1 MKKTTFILWILTSA
15 IVGGQIGFR
24 LRGDMVEPLL
34 QKYRTTLEMCNKHI
48 QAEEAIEADK
58 KFYQQYQERQNKKP
72 GLIV

>member
-1 MKKTTFILWILTSA
+1 MKKTTFILWLLTSA

-34 QKYRTTLEMCNKHI
+34 QKYRSTLEMCNQHLE
-48 QAEEAIEADK
+48 AEQSVEDDK
-58 KFYQQYQERQNKKP
+58 KFYQEYQERRKKKP